1 MAFLPCNYEK
11 LVALSLSESVSAILI
26 FMLVK
31 LGAPTNHKASRLGH
45 LR

>member
-1 MAFLPCNYEK
+1 
-11 LVALSLSESVSAILI
+11 
-26 FMLVK
+26 MLVK